1 MKPFQSEPQSND
13 FQTKRF
19 HWPLAELAWWAFLF
33 ALLTGVILSFNYR
46 PWGDVFTNVSKI
58 TGQIPYGVFIRK
70 IHYYSGQ
77 AFLLFIIGHTF
88 EHFFRQTYRHI
99 KSLEWSKLVFLF
111 FLSFPLV
118 FTGFILKGDKEGIQA
133 ARIMVNLAEHMPLVG
148 SGLARTLLRPGP
160 DFFLLPYLYHTVILP
175 LVVIFLLGRHRRRLF
190 PKGELGWPLI
200 ALLSVLA
207 VFCPLPADIPPHMES
222 ALSTG
227 PWFFQGVQL
236 LLRYGSP
243 LWTGMVWPLIPVGLL
258 AVLAFIPLSWMKWMR
273 GLIVLL
279 CLGHLA
285 VLLAAGYLLPRLPG

>member
-1 MKPFQSEPQSND
+1 M
-13 FQTKRF
+13 
-19 HWPLAELAWWAFLF
+19 
-33 ALLTGVILSFNYR
+33 
-46 PWGDVFTNVSKI
+46 
-58 TGQIPYGVFIRK
+58 
-70 IHYYSGQ
+70 
-77 AFLLFIIGHTF
+77 
-88 EHFFRQTYRHI
+88 
-99 KSLEWSKLVFLF
+99 
-111 FLSFPLV
+111 
-118 FTGFILKGDKEGIQA
+118 
-133 ARIMVNLAEHMPLVG
+133 
-148 SGLARTLLRPGP
+148 
-160 DFFLLPYLYHTVILP
+160 
-175 LVVIFLLGRHRRRLF
+175 GRHRRRLF